1 MTQLLHYPF
10 NLYVKEF
17 FQSLRFLLIMPIR
30 QHRPPTDEFVD
41 EFQETIVPS
50 SIPSTEFIDWSG
62 LEDEIENYEV
72 QIDAILDLENV
83 SEEEFVEG
91 LADALMAA
99 DDTRKWIDFY
109 FEILGERGNKYSALE
124 GVWKFYD
131 IQRAIDSGDR
141 QAALDL
147 ADILQEIGLQY
158 VVDKA
163 DVRDHYRGMLVG
175 MESHARKNRQ
185 GDCFE
190 ALVGEQ
196 IAEIADRL
204 NDAGYSVEMD
214 AEYTTEYNDESG
226 QKKTVDFA
234 LFENNDLRLVVE
246 ANAYKVGGS
255 KPSEIRRSYNHVAQR
270 MRNDDVAFVW
280 ITDGQGWAKSLTNV
294 LRESYNDITDI
305 YNLHQAENQL
315 PADIERFFETKEV

>member
-1 MTQLLHYPF
+1 
-10 NLYVKEF
+10 
-17 FQSLRFLLIMPIR
+17 MPIR
-30 QHRPPTDEFVD
+30 QHCPPTDEFVE

-50 SIPSTEFIDWSG
+50 AIPSSEFIDWDGVES
-62 LEDEIENYEV
+62 EIDNYEV
-72 QIDAILDLENV
+72 QIEAILDLQDV
-83 SEEEFVEG
+83 SEGEFVEG
-91 LADALMAA
+91 LADALMDAE
-99 DDTRKWIDFY
+99 DTRKWIDFY
-109 FEILGERGNKYSALE
+109 FELLGERGNKYSALE

-141 QAALDL
+141 EAARDL

-158 VVDKA
+158 VVDEA

-185 GDCFE
+185 GECFE
-190 ALVGEQ
+190 DLVGEK
-196 IAEIADRL
+196 ISAIADRL
-204 NDAGYSVEMD
+204 TEAGYDVAMD
-214 AEYTTEYNDESG
+214 DEYTTEYNDESG

-234 LFENNDLRLVVE
+234 LFENNELRLVVE

-294 LRESYNDITDI
+294 LRESYNDITDL
-305 YNLHQAENQL
+305 YNLNQADSQL
-315 PADIERFFETKEV
+315 PDDVERFFETKEV

>member
-1 MTQLLHYPF
+1 
-10 NLYVKEF
+10 
-17 FQSLRFLLIMPIR
+17 MPIR

-50 SIPSTEFIDWSG
+50 AIPSTEFIDWNG
-62 LEDEIENYEV
+62 IEHEIERYRV
-72 QIDAILDLENV
+72 QIEAILDLEDV
-83 SEEEFVEG
+83 SKNEFVEG
-91 LADALMAA
+91 LADALVAA
-99 DDTRKWIDFY
+99 DNTRKWIDFY

-141 QAALDL
+141 EAARDL
-147 ADILQEIGLQY
+147 AEILHKIGLQF

-185 GDCFE
+185 GECFE
-190 ALVGEQ
+190 NMVGEQ
-196 IAEIADRL
+196 IAEITDQL
-204 NDAGYSVEMD
+204 NSAGYSVEMED
-214 AEYTTEYNDESG
+214 EYTTEYNDESG

-234 LFENNDLRLVVE
+234 LLEDGDLRLVVE

-280 ITDGQGWAKSLTNV
+280 ITDGQGWAKSLVNV
-294 LRESYNDITDI
+294 LREGYNDITDI
-305 YNLHQAENQL
+305 YNLHQAESHL
-315 PADIERFFETKEV
+315 PADVERFFETREV

>member
-1 MTQLLHYPF
+1 
-10 NLYVKEF
+10 
-17 FQSLRFLLIMPIR
+17 MPIR
-30 QHRPPTDEFVD
+30 QHRPATDEFVD

-50 SIPSTEFIDWSG
+50 AIPSTEFIDWSG
-62 LEDEIENYEV
+62 IEDEIENYEV
-72 QIDAILDLENV
+72 QIDAILDLEDV
-83 SEEEFVEG
+83 SEDEFVEG

-109 FEILGERGNKYSALE
+109 FEILGERGIKYSALE

-141 QAALDL
+141 QAARDL

-163 DVRDHYRGMLVG
+163 DIRDHYRGMLVG

-185 GDCFE
+185 GECFE
-190 ALVGEQ
+190 DLVGEQ
-196 IAEIADRL
+196 IGEIADRL
-204 NDAGYSVEMD
+204 SDAGYSVEMD
-214 AEYTTEYNDESG
+214 DEYTTEYNDKSG

-234 LFENNDLRLVVE
+234 LFEDGNLRLVVE

-280 ITDGQGWAKSLTNV
+280 ITDGQGWEKSLTNV
-294 LRESYNDITDI
+294 LRESYNDITDL
-305 YNLHQAENQL
+305 YNLHQAESQL
-315 PADIERFFETKEV
+315 PDSVERFFETREV